1 MLSAAVASSSGA
13 KALGVSFSPGLP
25 SQVFE
30 GQRTTISIVVQP
42 ASRLCALKIRYKGGR
57 LDRRTQAALHGRAS
71 WTLRV
76 PAVPPGTATV
86 SVSCAG
92 AGSVSGTMLVQW
104 ALQAPKLAVTKRGY
118 TQRTTSTDR
127 SDVSYGLALRNER
140 VRFDAGNV
148 NVLVNFVDSTN
159 RVLGSDHRSVSRIP
173 AGSTF
178 YVGNQTSISTA
189 TPVARLEIIIT
200 AATSVQKQISVPPL
214 ISDVTI
220 VPEMNPPPGVGP
232 HVDSIRGQLLNHY
245 RSPLQSADLGIVI
258 VDAGGNIL
266 GGGSTGAPGPLSYG
280 AREFFDAS
288 GTFSAIPLSKAA
300 SVLVSPVPTYPTPA

>member
-1 MLSAAVASSSGA
+1 MLSVAVASSSGA
-13 KALGVSFSPGLP
+13 KVLGVSFSPGLP

-30 GQRTTISIVVQP
+30 GQRTTISVVVLP
-42 ASRLCALKIRYKGGR
+42 ASRLCVLTIRYKGGR
-57 LDRRTQAALHGRAS
+57 LDRRPQAALRGHAS

-76 PAVPPGTATV
+76 PSVPPGAATV
-86 SVSCAG
+86 TVSCAG
-92 AGSVSGTMLVQW
+92 AGRVSGTMLVQW
-104 ALQAPKLAVTKRGY
+104 ALQAPKLGVRKRGY
-118 TQRTTSTDR
+118 TQRTFSDR

-140 VRFDAGNV
+140 VRFDAANID
-148 NVLVNFVDSTN
+148 VLVNFVDSTN

-178 YVGNQTSISTA
+178 YVGSQASISTA

-200 AATSVQKQISVPPL
+200 AATSAQKQISVPPL
-214 ISDVTI
+214 ISDVII
-220 VPEMNPPPGVGP
+220 VPEMNPPTGVEP
-232 HVDSIRGQLLNHY
+232 HVDSVRGQLLNHY
-245 RSPLQSADLGIVI
+245 RSPMQSADLGIVI

-280 AREFFDAS
+280 AREFFNAS
-288 GTFSAIPLSKAA
+288 GTFSAIPFGKAA